1 MLEGCIWHEGRLQG
15 THGKQLVGRSVGHG
29 NSFETQGVVRKE
41 KSWGKM
47 LKGAY
52 QECTAL
58 RTTEV
63 YSIEVSTTDAVREL
77 NRTRILRER
86 TWMKQNDKE
95 KQLGSN
101 VDQRMRE
108 NLNFLK
114 GQKTRHFDDIF
125 KKNDRLKANDRSQ
138 RGTK

>member
-1 MLEGCIWHEGRLQG
+1 
-15 THGKQLVGRSVGHG
+15 
-29 NSFETQGVVRKE
+29 
-41 KSWGKM
+41 M

>member
-1 MLEGCIWHEGRLQG
+1 
-15 THGKQLVGRSVGHG
+15 
-29 NSFETQGVVRKE
+29 
-41 KSWGKM
+41 
-47 LKGAY
+47 
-52 QECTAL
+52 
-58 RTTEV
+58 
-63 YSIEVSTTDAVREL
+63 
-77 NRTRILRER
+77 
-86 TWMKQNDKE
+86 MKQNDKE

>member
-1 MLEGCIWHEGRLQG
+1 MLE
-15 THGKQLVGRSVGHG
+15 
-29 NSFETQGVVRKE
+29 
-41 KSWGKM
+41 
-47 LKGAY
+47 GAY

-77 NRTRILRER
+77 KQDTHIEGR

-101 VDQRMRE
+101 VEQRMRG

>member
-1 MLEGCIWHEGRLQG
+1 
-15 THGKQLVGRSVGHG
+15 
-29 NSFETQGVVRKE
+29 
-41 KSWGKM
+41 M

-63 YSIEVSTTDAVREL
+63 YYIEVSTTDAVREL
-77 NRTRILRER
+77 KQDTHIEGR

-101 VDQRMRE
+101 VEQRMRG

-114 GQKTRHFDDIF
+114 GQKTRHFDVIF